1 MVNPSRRHA
10 DGRDYGIPLGCYPL
24 LMAKRPEPKTANVSA
39 EEAKRRH
46 DVMDQAIRNFRG
58 QLDELESALG
68 MYMIGRHL
76 GWKPLYII
84 HSKRT
89 VAKYEAILGID
100 VREEFEP
107 ETEDSRR
114 SIGFLAVQKISN
126 FWKAV
131 SGEEKLPV
139 EREDRRSIE

>member
-1 MVNPSRRHA
+1 
-10 DGRDYGIPLGCYPL
+10 
-24 LMAKRPEPKTANVSA
+24 MAKRPEPKTANVSV

-46 DVMDQAIRNFRG
+46 DLMDDAVRNFRG

-68 MYMIGRHL
+68 MYMLGRHI

-89 VAKYEAILGID
+89 VAKYEAILGIK

-114 SIGFLAVQKISN
+114 SIGFRAVLQLTN

-131 SGEEKLPV
+131 SGEEKLPID
-139 EREDRRSIE
+139 REERRSIA